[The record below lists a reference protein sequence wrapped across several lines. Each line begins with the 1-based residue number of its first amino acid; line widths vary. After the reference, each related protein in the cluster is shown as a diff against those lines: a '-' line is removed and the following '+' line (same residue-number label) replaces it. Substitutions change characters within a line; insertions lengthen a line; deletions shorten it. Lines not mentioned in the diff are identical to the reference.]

1 MRGEDG
7 VYGVY
12 AVWCLY
18 LQGSVVKEQG
28 SIWSERRSCE
38 LEHITYNIVRWE
50 HYSFYILHL
59 DLNTLIPMCC
69 CFHYCHIVMSTR

>member
-1 MRGEDG
+1 M
-7 VYGVY
+7 
-12 AVWCLY
+12 
-18 LQGSVVKEQG
+18 K
-28 SIWSERRSCE
+28 

-69 CFHYCHIVMSTR
+69 CFHYCHIVMSTSSDPQTFQSYFKPVTLHCRRRCNYKC